1 MSKTVLSAG
10 IIIREILITSETVR
24 TNKVYPIV
32 TDEAQ
37 TPYIVY
43 RRIGLRGNPVK
54 TGAGADTIQL
64 EVLCFE
70 ADYSRSVELAESVR
84 EALENRRYETDG
96 LRMRSCVLEDSE
108 ETWQD
113 DAYVQRLVFNVKI

>member
-32 TDEAQ
+32 TDEAR

-43 RRIGLRGNPVK
+43 RRIGLKGNPVK

-70 ADYSRSVELAESVR
+70 SDYSRSVELAESVR

>member
-32 TDEAQ
+32 TDAAQ

-43 RRIGLRGNPVK
+43 RRIALKGNPVK

-64 EVLCFE
+64 EVLCCE

-84 EALENRRYETDG
+84 EALENRRYEADG

>member
-43 RRIGLRGNPVK
+43 RRIGLKGNPVK

-70 ADYSRSVELAESVR
+70 ADYARRSLPSQSVKPWR
-84 EALENRRYETDG
+84 TVGTRRTG
-96 LRMRSCVLEDSE
+96 CGCAAACWRTARRRGRTMPTC
-108 ETWQD
+108 
-113 DAYVQRLVFNVKI
+113 NG

>member
-1 MSKTVLSAG
+1 MKWQGLGAAIGTAIATLAG
-10 IIIREILITSETVR
+10 NVILM
-24 TNKVYPIV
+24 NWY
-32 TDEAQ
+32 
-37 TPYIVY
+37 YY
-43 RRIGLRGNPVK
+43 RRIGLKGNPVK

-84 EALENRRYETDG
+84 EALENRRYEADG
-96 LRMRSCVLEDSE
+96 MRMRSCVLEDSE